1 MDEHIERILKMLEEG
16 KISAENASSLIS
28 ALRTEAKPGSSTAP
42 GTSRPSNGQSDTG
55 ASKSAASQPES
66 AKSKSFEFQWSQ
78 KRGLPFDLSGL
89 GKQISDAVKKI
100 DPERLVREAR
110 TGWSRGGKRWNERFK
125 GFGWFV
131 DFEDGRPENTL
142 GQPTARTTETLMYD
156 LAAGA

>member
-28 ALRTEAKPGSSTAP
+28 ALKTEAKPGSSTA
-42 GTSRPSNGQSDTG
+42 GASRPSNGQSDPG

-78 KRGLPFDLSGL
+78 RRGLPFDLSGL
-89 GKQISDAVKKI
+89 GKQISDAVRKL

-110 TGWSRGGKRWNERFK
+110 SG
-125 GFGWFV
+125 
-131 DFEDGRPENTL
+131 
-142 GQPTARTTETLMYD
+142 
-156 LAAGA
+156 